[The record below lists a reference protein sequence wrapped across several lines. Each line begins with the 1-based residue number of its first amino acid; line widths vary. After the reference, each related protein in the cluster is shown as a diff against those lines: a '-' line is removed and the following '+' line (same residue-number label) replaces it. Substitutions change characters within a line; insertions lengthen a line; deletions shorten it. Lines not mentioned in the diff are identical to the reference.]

1 MEPMAGLTVV
11 QFLPILSKTV
21 AVSPT
26 EESTFRKGS
35 PFVYLKSAIAIA
47 QTGLLSFIQTVLHSR
62 GINHPLQ

>member
-11 QFLPILSKTV
+11 QILPIFCKTV

-26 EESTFRKGS
+26 EENTFQKGL
-35 PFVYLKSAIAIA
+35 PFAYLKSAIAIA
-47 QTGLLSFIQTVLHSR
+47 QIGLVSFIQTVLHSR